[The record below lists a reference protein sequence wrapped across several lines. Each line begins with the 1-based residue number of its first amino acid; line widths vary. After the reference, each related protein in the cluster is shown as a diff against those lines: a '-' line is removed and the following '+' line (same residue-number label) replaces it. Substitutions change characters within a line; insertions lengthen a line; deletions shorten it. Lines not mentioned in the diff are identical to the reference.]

1 MTTTSASA
9 LSQSREPER
18 RRRTHPGGARTC
30 PFARPVGCG
39 RTPTSLAVE
48 PRSSASALSESP
60 NLERPLP
67 RSARSL
73 RRHPVVASTAAGSGD
88 CFSTPEAIAPPSW
101 RLPRPGAAP
110 PGVVLMSDGGSV
122 GAGPRPRTVALMS
135 RGAARPLTRGT
146 TFRAEQARRTPATA
160 AGSPRG
166 ATSRPAQRPHRDAS
180 ACGPPRRCSSPP
192 RSPRPMVVVPNS
204 CVEDNG

>member
-1 MTTTSASA
+1 MSATCAPGGFIGMGPARPGLSDSSSA
-9 LSQSREPER
+9 GDPADTR
-18 RRRTHPGGARTC
+18 RRRR
-30 PFARPVGCG
+30 FARRPSMPV
-39 RTPTSLAVE
+39 
-48 PRSSASALSESP
+48 
-60 NLERPLP
+60 
-67 RSARSL
+67 
-73 RRHPVVASTAAGSGD
+73 AGS
-88 CFSTPEAIAPPSW
+88 TL
-101 RLPRPGAAP
+101 LP
-110 PGVVLMSDGGSV
+110 LGGSV

-192 RSPRPMVVVPNS
+192 RSPRPMVVVHFTTFAQDARRGRVPVNAE
-204 CVEDNG
+204 VEQRRSRPSARVAMPARASV